1 MFGRK
6 VRIVCNHF
14 FLEISIAFPF
24 WSSPSLQLRLVSSLV
39 SLLYLLLFISYF
51 AFQSASPLAPSSSSS
66 SYLELGASS
75 AAISRASAGRPTSQM
90 RGCWLFKSSPDI
102 PISHTSCSNAVS
114 TFWCCPRPALLLKKV
129 VLLWSRKV
137 PKILVKKNNE
147 NKSTLNQSVTSCLE
161 TSRYRDFSQFFESIS
176 LSLENFGLKKKVS
189 VSVSK
194 IFSLKKSLGIG
205 LKNIWSQKKVSVSV
219 SKTLVSKKVSVSVSK
234 TLVSKKVSVTT

>member
-1 MFGRK
+1 MASLAVFGRK

-66 SYLELGASS
+66 FYLELGASS

-114 TFWCCPRPALLLKKV
+114 TCWCCPRPALLLKKV
-129 VLLWSRKV
+129 VQLWSKKV
-137 PKILVKKNNE
+137 PKIRVKKE
-147 NKSTLNQSVTSCLE
+147 NKPTLNRTRCQIWCTIDAH
-161 TSRYRDFSQFFESIS
+161 RDPIS
-176 LSLENFGLKKKVS
+176 KVLSE
-189 VSVSK
+189 
-194 IFSLKKSLGIG
+194 
-205 LKNIWSQKKVSVSV
+205 W
-219 SKTLVSKKVSVSVSK
+219 
-234 TLVSKKVSVTT
+234 